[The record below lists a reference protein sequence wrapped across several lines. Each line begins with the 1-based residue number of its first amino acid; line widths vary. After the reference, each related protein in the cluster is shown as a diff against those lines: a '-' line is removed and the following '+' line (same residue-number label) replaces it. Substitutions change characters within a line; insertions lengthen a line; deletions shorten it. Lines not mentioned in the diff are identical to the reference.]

1 LISTETLNSEKD
13 GENHYSIGVLVKMD
27 KIDKNGKKFSKEEA
41 YKLDPSKSLDEI
53 VAEVMELLEGAS
65 FSFLFSH
72 YYRTIVFRLDSI
84 QVHNLLNSRKAEGT
98 QEKSRALLLETQDSR
113 KYITEELL
121 VRNLRINKSK
131 IYQKSNRIDKGS
143 TLLLGTS
150 PDRLVS
156 HILKL
161 IQKRESETCENAD
174 YWHQNLSYLL
184 AYSED
189 IVFNRIFITKNGL
202 KILLSI
208 EKKIQEANLQ
218 KILTILMAFL
228 EDNLIDFK
236 DILSHHPEFTE
247 MLINL
252 LNERT
257 SNGDV
262 KLLQKTINLL
272 ERGLHE
278 VPVVRA
284 QIFKLLNDSPI
295 LHTRISDKEEKIQL
309 ASLMLVNSVLFTSR
323 KGF

>member
-1 LISTETLNSEKD
+1 
-13 GENHYSIGVLVKMD
+13 M
-27 KIDKNGKKFSKEEA
+27 
-41 YKLDPSKSLDEI
+41 
-53 VAEVMELLEGAS
+53 
-65 FSFLFSH
+65 
-72 YYRTIVFRLDSI
+72 
-84 QVHNLLNSRKAEGT
+84 
-98 QEKSRALLLETQDSR
+98 LETQDSR

-121 VRNLRINKSK
+121 VRNLRIYKSK
-131 IYQKSNRIDKGS
+131 IFQKSNRIDKGS

-161 IQKRESETCENAD
+161 LQKRESETGENAD

-208 EKKIQEANLQ
+208 EKKVQEANLQ

-228 EDNLIDFK
+228 DDNLIDYK

-252 LNERT
+252 LSERT

-272 ERGLHE
+272 ERGLQE
-278 VPVVRA
+278 VPAVRS

-323 KGF
+323 NGFLKNQVCKIEL

>member
-1 LISTETLNSEKD
+1 
-13 GENHYSIGVLVKMD
+13 M
-27 KIDKNGKKFSKEEA
+27 
-41 YKLDPSKSLDEI
+41 
-53 VAEVMELLEGAS
+53 
-65 FSFLFSH
+65 
-72 YYRTIVFRLDSI
+72 
-84 QVHNLLNSRKAEGT
+84 
-98 QEKSRALLLETQDSR
+98 LETQDSR

-121 VRNLRINKSK
+121 VKNLRINKSK
-131 IYQKSNRIDKGS
+131 IFQKSNRIDKGS

-161 IQKRESETCENAD
+161 LQKRESETGENAD

-208 EKKIQEANLQ
+208 EKKVQEANLQ

-228 EDNLIDFK
+228 DDNLIDYK

-252 LNERT
+252 LSERT

-272 ERGLHE
+272 ERGLQE
-278 VPVVRA
+278 VPAVRA

>member
-1 LISTETLNSEKD
+1 LKNKSFKERKKMSKNTLRNIDISGPSLISTETLNSEKD

-53 VAEVMELLEGAS
+53 VAEVMELLE
-65 FSFLFSH
+65 
-72 YYRTIVFRLDSI
+72 
-84 QVHNLLNSRKAEGT
+84 AEGT

-121 VRNLRINKSK
+121 
-131 IYQKSNRIDKGS
+131 KSNRIDKGS

-161 IQKRESETCENAD
+161 LQKRESETDENAD

-208 EKKIQEANLQ
+208 EKMVQEANLQ

-228 EDNLIDFK
+228 DDNLIDYK

-262 KLLQKTINLL
+262 KLLQKNYKS
-272 ERGLHE
+272 
-278 VPVVRA
+278 A
-284 QIFKLLNDSPI
+284 
-295 LHTRISDKEEKIQL
+295 
-309 ASLMLVNSVLFTSR
+309 
-323 KGF
+323 